1 MPKAQGIATPEFKV
15 VNLIEQIPKARINTN
30 QEKNP
35 LNDLFF
41 TQELQNSPERF
52 MTAVGG
58 EVPEQEAAFDV

>member
-15 VNLIEQIPKARINTN
+15 VNIIEQVPQTKINTN

-35 LNDLFF
+35 LDDVFS

>member
-1 MPKAQGIATPEFKV
+1 M

-35 LNDLFF
+35 LDDVFF
-41 TQELQNSPERF
+41 TQELQDSPERF